1 MKRDYYQKAY
11 GPSKSKTYETSLF
24 NLIQSEFG
32 YIGGPDVIKLFVQKV
47 CGLNREYYKREEYV
61 SPGEMRYLALKA
73 GQKYSR
79 GRKLSEMQL
88 VPVTLTVVSLDDIED
103 RVNRLPRKERMKKI
117 TARLLRE
124 AKAQG
129 AVLSETDIAIIFR
142 VSCSA
147 VSNYVLG
154 YEKEHRVV
162 LPRPGSEMDMGKT
175 LTHKKLAFQNYKKKL
190 STTKNARLIDHSPES
205 VDRYIKDGTRVE
217 KLYEA
222 GYTEWEM
229 AFFTGLPGYV
239 VKQYVETI
247 EEFKKKEE
255 VRSR

>member
-1 MKRDYYQKAY
+1 MKADHYQKTY

-32 YIGGPDVIKLFVQKV
+32 YIGGPDVVKLFVQKI
-47 CGLNREYYKREEYV
+47 CDLNREYYKQAEYIK
-61 SPGEMRYLALKA
+61 PGEMRYLALKA

-88 VPVTLTVVSLDDIED
+88 LPVTLTVVAPEDIDD
-103 RVNRLPRKERMKKI
+103 RVNKLPRKERMKKI

-129 AVLSETDIAIIFR
+129 AVLSETDVAIIFR
-142 VSCSA
+142 VSGSA
-147 VSNYVLG
+147 VSNYVRE
-154 YEKEHRVV
+154 YEKEHRAV
-162 LPRPGSEMDMGKT
+162 LPRPGSEMDIGKT

-190 STTKNARLIDHSPES
+190 PTSDNARLIDHSPES

-217 KLYEA
+217 KLYET
-222 GYTEWEM
+222 GYTEWEIS
-229 AFFTGLPGYV
+229 FFTGLPGYV
-239 VKQYVETI
+239 VRQYVETI
-247 EEFKKKEE
+247 EEFKRNEE
-255 VRSR
+255 DQSQ

>member
-1 MKRDYYQKAY
+1 MKVDYYQKAY
-11 GPSKSKTYETSLF
+11 GPSRSKTYETSLF
-24 NLIQSEFG
+24 NLIQVEFG
-32 YIGGPDVIKLFVQKV
+32 YIGGPDVVKLFVQKI
-47 CGLNREYYKREEYV
+47 CDLNREYYKRAEYV
-61 SPGEMRYLALKA
+61 RPGEMRYLALKA

-79 GRKLSEMQL
+79 GRKLSEMRL
-88 VPVTLTVVSLDDIED
+88 MPVTLTVVAPEDIED
-103 RVNRLPRKERMKKI
+103 RVARLQRMERMKKI
-117 TARLLRE
+117 SARLLRE

-154 YEKEHRVV
+154 YEGEHGVV
-162 LPRPGSEMDMGKT
+162 LPRPGSEMDIGKT

-217 KLYEA
+217 KLYDT
-222 GYTEWEM
+222 GYTEWEIS
-229 AFFTGLPGYV
+229 FFTGLPGYV
-239 VKQYVETI
+239 VRQYVETI
-247 EEFKKKEE
+247 EEFKKKEDE
-255 VRSR
+255 QSR

>member
-1 MKRDYYQKAY
+1 MKSDYCQKTY
-11 GPSKSKTYETSLF
+11 GPSRSKTYETSLF

-32 YIGGPDVIKLFVQKV
+32 YIGGPDVVKLFVRKI
-47 CGLNREYYKREEYV
+47 CDLNCEYYKREEYV
-61 SPGEMRYLALKA
+61 RPGEMRYLALKT

-88 VPVTLTVVSLDDIED
+88 VPVTLTIVAPEDIED
-103 RVNRLPRKERMKKI
+103 RVNKLTRKERMKKI

-129 AVLSETDIAIIFR
+129 AVLSETDLAIIFR
-142 VSCSA
+142 VSHPA
-147 VSNYVLG
+147 VSNYVLE
-154 YEKEHRVV
+154 YEQENEVV
-162 LPRPGSEMDMGKT
+162 LPRPGSEMDIGKT

-190 STTKNARLIDHSPES
+190 STLENARLIDHSPES
-205 VDRYIKDGTRVE
+205 VDKYINDGTRVE

-222 GYTEWEM
+222 GYTEWEI

-239 VKQYVETI
+239 VRQYVETI
-247 EEFKKKEE
+247 EEFGRKEDA
-255 VRSR
+255 